1 LSFLPWLPAWLP
13 GKPVMKYAA
22 MRASRFGADQAQWR
36 ATKPDWLSWQQDR
49 GLTTGMD
56 FWEIEGACAFL
67 QAAPD

>member
-1 LSFLPWLPAWLP
+1 
-13 GKPVMKYAA
+13 MKYAA